1 MNDAERDLTENEK
14 IADEILQGINRWPTL
29 VSALDVKD
37 ATITQLRAQLSAS
50 QKEAKLWEL
59 RVSES
64 AACAENWEKWAH
76 DYHAQLAESQTKVKN
91 WEIEY
96 TTAMAQ
102 GVQFIDSL
110 RAQLAESQKET
121 AAGAS
126 LLSKA
131 TDRINDLE
139 ASLRAA
145 NRSASLHC
153 QDALDYRK
161 DTATLAK
168 VNADCN
174 EIINLLRAQLATAE
188 AERDAEIE
196 TRIEC
201 NRKLTSIFG
210 ILMSEQGA

>member
-1 MNDAERDLTENEK
+1 MNENE
-14 IADEILQGINRWPTL
+14 NPTEEEKMWTTAMG
-29 VSALDVKD
+29 VVGAIKD

-96 TTAMAQ
+96 TAAMAQ

-121 AAGAS
+121 AILGDSFQAACDEVAA
-126 LLSKA
+126 LKA
-131 TDRINDLE
+131 DNKALTV
-139 ASLRAA
+139 AMAA
-145 NRSASLHC
+145 QTENC
-153 QDALDYRK
+153 
-161 DTATLAK
+161 TEWTTK
-168 VNADCN
+168 VQGQ
-174 EIINLLRAQLATAE
+174 IVTVE